1 MSETISNLIS
11 RAPLTQEERDAAAA
25 GMVRKALGYRLA
37 SEVDPALSRPDLTAG
52 EQAEWEAY
60 RLALLDI
67 TEQSGFPHKV
77 FWPTRP
83 GQGT

>member
-37 SEVDPALSRPDLTAG
+37 SEVDPALSRPDLTAD
-52 EQAEWEAY
+52 
-60 RLALLDI
+60 RK
-67 TEQSGFPHKV
+67 SV
-77 FWPTRP
+77 V
-83 GQGT
+83 